1 MDYKLII
8 LAILILGLIYLYNLN
23 TPRELILALNVLIIL
38 LLNDILRKSEHFE
51 NKMIDKDLLDGI
63 KKMINEVNNV
73 LEK

>member
-38 LLNDILRKSEHFE
+38 L
-51 NKMIDKDLLDGI
+51 
-63 KKMINEVNNV
+63 
-73 LEK
+73 